1 MSLFPV
7 GVFPNAKPGAG
18 FEGGL
23 MIGLAGVMML
33 LGVGRIAGVSG
44 LTARVARI
52 SVTGAPYPV
61 ALAFILGMPLGTAI
75 IAMVAGS
82 VNAHFFASPM
92 FLLISGLA
100 VGFGTL
106 LGGGCTSGHGVC
118 GLSRFS
124 RRSIFAVVTFMGTAM
139 ATVAVINA
147 LGLYP

>member
-1 MSLFPV
+1 
-7 GVFPNAKPGAG
+7 
-18 FEGGL
+18 
-23 MIGLAGVMML
+23 
-33 LGVGRIAGVSG
+33 
-44 LTARVARI
+44 
-52 SVTGAPYPV
+52 
-61 ALAFILGMPLGTAI
+61 
-75 IAMVAGS
+75 MVAGS

-124 RRSIFAVVTFMGTAM
+124 RRSIFAVVTFIGTAM